1 MAFRFALSA
10 HTLAARARA
19 RLDTC
24 MACCFLNR
32 AADLSHFPTF
42 VTPSA
47 GEVDACG
54 RNCGPLS
61 YACPTSQIVC
71 CARDP
76 FVSDADDAYDADGAK
91 RVPARCAAFMVCC
104 FPLFACMDVIFTL
117 YACARPRSWRRNK

>member
-1 MAFRFALSA
+1 
-10 HTLAARARA
+10 
-19 RLDTC
+19 

-76 FVSDADDAYDADGAK
+76 LVCDADDAYDADGAK
-91 RVPARCAAFMVCC
+91 RMPARCAAFMVCC